1 MAVIVRKGNQSYIQQ
16 ANKPAQE
23 LGITAHQPLASA
35 MALFPGLVVMEQDLN
50 EEMKAL
56 REAAYAALRFTPN
69 IVLQDSG
76 LIAEVSASLKLFGG
90 LKKLCQLLNRAVTVQ
105 GLQICT
111 GVASTARGAWL
122 LARSAHPR
130 TVVNGTE
137 RQASSIARRSASRP
151 AGFSP
156 APS

>member
-35 MALFPGLVVMEQDLN
+35 MALFPGLVVVEQDLN

-105 GLQICT
+105 GLQILYRRGLHCQ
-111 GVASTARGAWL
+111 GGMAARAVRASSNRRQWN
-122 LARSAHPR
+122 R
-130 TVVNGTE
+130 
-137 RQASSIARRSASRP
+137 RQASSIARCSARRSA
-151 AGFSP
+151 GFGP